1 MEELI
6 QLHDFINLILVFII
20 RFVGVIMILIV
31 IGKHINQNLLE
42 IQIVEWV

>member
-20 RFVGVIMILIV
+20 SFVGVIMII
-31 IGKHINQNLLE
+31 ITMGDHINKNLLE
-42 IQIVEWV
+42 IQIVE